1 MRRHFNLLLV
11 ATLAILT
18 ACQSGR
24 DDETLVE
31 RSKPLQFSSSVE
43 NHVYTRAYGSTWE
56 EGDLIGV
63 YMKKKDQTIS
73 DENIVEGVKNYP
85 FVTREGDG
93 NFVSSKEPKAYPEDG
108 SEVDFIAYYPYN
120 EALAG
125 TTLKLDVSDQT
136 KQNKIDLLYSN
147 NLKARSKASVQGN
160 LQFVHKLAHLTINLT
175 SPNASNISD
184 VKIYINSVKTKADFD
199 LAANTLTVDDTSTKK
214 VELKKEGNSATAIL
228 LPATDISAVKLIVEL
243 GNEQKEVSLPS
254 NITSF
259 EGGKRY
265 VFKINISKSG
275 QVIDPEAEGYIRW
288 RETPVITKDQL
299 KSSHLYYINHKF
311 QEMTDP
317 VTKGKMRNYSLL
329 YDSKLKFSYWVAYP
343 LFQKA
348 ITKVVDRTDRW
359 GIYDPGVS
367 SSLQVNLKSGYGSG
381 YDRGHQLPSADRVS
395 EIFANESTFYPTNM
409 TPQVG
414 TKLNQS
420 IWQELEKQVR
430 SWVSG
435 TDTVFVVTGAIPP
448 KNESDYE
455 RIKNTVKPA
464 YYFKALA
471 RKVGGVFYT
480 IGFKLENRPYEG
492 RNFWQGVMSVEDLER
507 ETGFTFFP
515 SLEAGAKKL
524 DRSKWQ

>member
-1 MRRHFNLLLV
+1 MASLV
-11 ATLAILT
+11 VLA
-18 ACQSGR
+18 ACQS
-24 DDETLVE
+24 DKEDEILVE
-31 RSKPLQFSSSVE
+31 RSKPLRFSSVVE
-43 NHVYTRAYGSTWE
+43 GQVYTRAYGSTWE
-56 EGDLIGV
+56 GGDVIGLF
-63 YMKKKDQTIS
+63 MKKKGQALA
-73 DENIVEGVKNYP
+73 DENIVEGVKNFP
-85 FVTREGDG
+85 FITKEGDG
-93 NFVSSKEPKAYPEDG
+93 NFVSNKEPKSYPEDG
-108 SEVDFIAYYPYN
+108 TEVDFVAYYPYS
-120 EALAG
+120 ETLAG
-125 TTLKLDVSDQT
+125 TTLKLDVADQT
-136 KQNKIDLLYSN
+136 NQNKIDVLYSN
-147 NLKARSKASVQGN
+147 NLKARSKTSVQGN
-160 LQFVHKLAHLTINLT
+160 LQFLHKLAHLTINLT
-175 SPNASNISD
+175 SPNASNIND
-184 VKIYINSVKTKADFD
+184 AKIFLNSVNTKADFD
-199 LAANTLTVDDTSTKK
+199 LAANTLTVDNASAKK

-228 LPATDISAVKLIVEL
+228 LPATNLSDVKLIIEL

-288 RETPVITKDQL
+288 RETPVITKEQL
-299 KSSHLYYINHKF
+299 KSNHLYYINHNF
-311 QEMTDP
+311 QEMNDP

-348 ITKVVDRTDRW
+348 ITKKVDRTDRW

-367 SSLQVNLKSGYGSG
+367 SSLQINLKSGYGGG

-414 TKLNQS
+414 RKLNQS
-420 IWQELEKQVR
+420 IWQELEQNVR

-435 TDTVFVVTGAIPP
+435 TDTVFVVTGAMPP
-448 KNESDYE
+448 KDESQYE

-480 IGFKLENRPYEG
+480 IGFKLENREYNG
-492 RNFWQGVMSVEDLER
+492 RDFWQGVMSVEDLER

-515 SLEAGAKKL
+515 SLDAGAKKL